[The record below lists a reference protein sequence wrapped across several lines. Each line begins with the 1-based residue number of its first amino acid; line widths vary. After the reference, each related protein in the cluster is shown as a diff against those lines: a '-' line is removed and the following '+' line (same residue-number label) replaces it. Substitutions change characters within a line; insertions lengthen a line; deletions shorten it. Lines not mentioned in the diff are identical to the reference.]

1 MMLPEDFVHAFIHMV
16 LEYKQSRVFDLM
28 VGDQKE
34 VEEVKVVPIKKKSS
48 ITPTALSS
56 LMHKSCTICSDDDP
70 VPIHSLEEAYDHAWD
85 HWDAWQ
91 TKLRGGAVQLTLF
104 DLEELDERN
113 SEVR

>member
-1 MMLPEDFVHAFIHMV
+1 MMLPKDFVHAFIRMV
-16 LEYKQSRVFDLM
+16 LEYEEQKA
-28 VGDQKE
+28 GDKM
-34 VEEVKVVPIKKKSS
+34 KIVPIKRKSS
-48 ITPTALSS
+48 ITPIALGS

-104 DLEELDERN
+104 DLEELDE
-113 SEVR
+113 